1 MAKLTLSTHKKC
13 FYEINK
19 LVWCLFSQQPASHP
33 TNSWVKNGEDRRPNY
48 IIQKL
53 VDVLTISNLSV
64 TDLSSG
70 GPSLKF
76 THTETD
82 PDSRIY
88 LIIFKN
94 IYWTPCDR
102 MLWIWIPKPEKIK
115 FGVLVARKEKNLMI
129 HTWRAVPLWCPVVRT
144 R

>member
-1 MAKLTLSTHKKC
+1 MLIFSTTCLATLLTAELRTVRMEGQTISFK
-13 FYEINK
+13 K
-19 LVWCLFSQQPASHP
+19 LV
-33 TNSWVKNGEDRRPNY
+33 N
-48 IIQKL
+48 
-53 VDVLTISNLSV
+53 VLTISNLSV

-94 IYWTPCDR
+94 IY
-102 MLWIWIPKPEKIK
+102 
-115 FGVLVARKEKNLMI
+115 
-129 HTWRAVPLWCPVVRT
+129 
-144 R
+144 